1 MVCPFEVQ
9 NLVDIC
15 LAAASAHKTQSHSFH
30 LEWAGAGEQAW
41 AWAWEQAWAVLLAG
55 AVALVL
61 AWGLALGQVQAV
73 SKGLS
78 RLLRR
83 LLPKGLGIDLCH
95 KVMDELLHCKEM
107 LAAGIRGMK
116 APGCKTAALEGCSS
130 LDTPVQLCLR
140 WASLI
145 YM

>member
-1 MVCPFEVQ
+1 
-9 NLVDIC
+9 
-15 LAAASAHKTQSHSFH
+15 
-30 LEWAGAGEQAW
+30 
-41 AWAWEQAWAVLLAG
+41 
-55 AVALVL
+55 VALVL
-61 AWGLALGQVQAV
+61 AWGLAGAEALVQAA

-78 RLLRR
+78 RLLHR

-130 LDTPVQLCLR
+130 LDTRLHCFPAVALQCRLLLSPR
-140 WASLI
+140 HSKTNLVG
-145 YM
+145 

>member
-1 MVCPFEVQ
+1 M
-9 NLVDIC
+9 
-15 LAAASAHKTQSHSFH
+15 
-30 LEWAGAGEQAW
+30 
-41 AWAWEQAWAVLLAG
+41 
-55 AVALVL
+55 ALVL
-61 AWGLALGQVQAV
+61 AWGLAVAEALVQAA

-130 LDTPVQLCLR
+130 LDTPVH
-140 WASLI
+140 S
-145 YM
+145 YV